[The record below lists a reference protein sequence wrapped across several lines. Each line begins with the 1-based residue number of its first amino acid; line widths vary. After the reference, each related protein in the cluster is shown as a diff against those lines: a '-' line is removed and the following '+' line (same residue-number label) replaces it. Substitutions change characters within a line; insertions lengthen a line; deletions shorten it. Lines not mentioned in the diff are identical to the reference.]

1 MQVVDV
7 FTAKDLRNRSN
18 ELLEGTAAGN
28 IAVITKHGKPALL
41 AIPFDSKLL
50 NYGAHQAMALQLFS
64 SGHYTL
70 QQAASLCDMA
80 LENFINLLGECGID
94 AVDYPTDELE
104 SDLENALKAAAY

>member
-50 NYGAHQAMALQLFS
+50 NYGAHQAMAFNYFQVDTTRCNRPL
-64 SGHYTL
+64 
-70 QQAASLCDMA
+70 ASA
-80 LENFINLLGECGID
+80 
-94 AVDYPTDELE
+94 TWR
-104 SDLENALKAAAY
+104 